1 MVEEVRRWLKS
12 EDWHK
17 ARGIPW
23 RRGWLLHGGPGTGK
37 TSLIRAIAEDFDLP
51 VYVFDLATLFNNEL
65 QIEWQK
71 MLSCV
76 PCVALFED
84 IDAVFE
90 GRQNKVGGHLTFDCL
105 LNCIDGIERTD
116 GVLLV
121 ITTNHLDRLDA
132 ALGVP
137 SAQVST
143 RPGRIDRVLELHGL
157 DDAGR
162 LHLCATHPSRVAGDV
177 EKTIRLGKKQGAAQ
191 FQERCFQLAKLKSE
205 AANA

>member
-37 TSLIRAIAEDFDLP
+37 TSLVRAIAEDFDLP

-90 GRQNKVGGHLTFDCL
+90 GRENKVGGHLTFDCL
-105 LNCIDGIERTD
+105 LNCVDGIERTD

-137 SAQVST
+137 SAQILDPA
-143 RPGRIDRVLELHGL
+143 RPDRPRVGTPRLGRHRPPATLP
-157 DDAGR
+157 
-162 LHLCATHPSRVAGDV
+162 THPSRVAGGV
-177 EKTIRLGKKQGAAQ
+177 GRNNPPRRGRTGAQ
-191 FQERCFQLAKLKSE
+191 FQERCFQLAKLKWE

>member
-1 MVEEVRRWLKS
+1 M
-12 EDWHK
+12 
-17 ARGIPW
+17 
-23 RRGWLLHGGPGTGK
+23 
-37 TSLIRAIAEDFDLP
+37 AEDAL
-51 VYVFDLATLFNNEL
+51 L
-65 QIEWQK
+65 
-71 MLSCV
+71 V

-90 GRQNKVGGHLTFDCL
+90 GRENKVGGHLTFDCL

-121 ITTNHLDRLDA
+121 ITTNHLDRLDP

-162 LHLCATHPSRVAGDV
+162 LHLCKRILPEWPETW
-177 EKTIRLGKKQGAAQ
+177 EETIRLGTDETGAQ
-191 FQERCFQLAKLKSE
+191 FQERCFQLAKLKLE